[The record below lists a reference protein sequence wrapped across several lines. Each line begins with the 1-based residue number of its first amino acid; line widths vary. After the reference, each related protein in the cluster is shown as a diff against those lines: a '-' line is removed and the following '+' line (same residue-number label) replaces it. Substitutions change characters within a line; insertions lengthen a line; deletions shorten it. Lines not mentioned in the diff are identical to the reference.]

1 MAMVNYD
8 FQNLGQPILTVEEAV
23 KQSSYFEVP
32 PQLSP
37 RQVGDFSKGM
47 AEADHKILSAE
58 VLFLEILIVNNGACY
73 LIYLLFLFMQII
85 LGSQYYFYM
94 ETQTALAVPDEDNC
108 MVVYSSTQCPE
119 FLHSII
125 AKCLGVPENNVRVIT
140 RRVGGGFGGKG
151 QRSMPVCKPYTLF
164 ILIPD
169 MSLVS

>member
-37 RQVGDFSKGM
+37 RQVGDFLKGM

-73 LIYLLFLFMQII
+73 LIYLLFHLCRLYLDHNTIFIWRHKRPLQFQMKII
-85 LGSQYYFYM
+85 VWWFTVQLNALSFC
-94 ETQTALAVPDEDNC
+94 TQ
-108 MVVYSSTQCPE
+108 
-119 FLHSII
+119 
-125 AKCLGVPENNVRVIT
+125 
-140 RRVGGGFGGKG
+140 
-151 QRSMPVCKPYTLF
+151 
-164 ILIPD
+164 
-169 MSLVS
+169 